1 MDISAVILSFNSI
14 RYIEKCLVELFA
26 SYSELNLNGEAYVV
40 DNGSIDGSLEKLT
53 ELQVRYGDNL
63 KVISLGKNTGTTF
76 SRNQALSQCI
86 GQHILIMDSDAYMNA
101 TALAGLLDKIKQH
114 PDVGMVVPK
123 LTYPDGR
130 PQISV
135 DKFPTLT
142 HKIKRFF
149 FLKNMESQSTQV
161 AEVEGY
167 VDTAISATW
176 LLTREVIEQ
185 VGLLD
190 EKIFYSPEDI
200 DYCLRVWQAG
210 FKILHLPQ
218 FTVVHDAQ
226 ELSRGFKIN
235 KFTFLHAKG
244 LFYFFFKHGYMF
256 GLSRLYKRLGM
267 K

>member
-14 RYIEKCLVELFA
+14 KYIEKCLVELFD
-26 SYSELNLNGEAYVV
+26 SYAELSIIGEVHVV
-40 DNGSIDGSLEKLT
+40 DNGSIDGSLAVLT
-53 ELQVRYGDNL
+53 SLKKIYGDALN
-63 KVISLGKNTGTTF
+63 VIKLGKNTGTTY
-76 SRNQALSQCI
+76 SRNQALKVSK
-86 GQHILIMDSDAYMNA
+86 GERILIMDSDAYMN
-101 TALAGLLDKIKQH
+101 TSALKGMISKLDNNGEVGL
-114 PDVGMVVPK
+114 VVPK
-123 LTYPDGR
+123 LIYPDGR

-142 HKIKRFF
+142 HKLKRFF
-149 FLKNMESQSTQV
+149 FLKSMETNSTND
-161 AEVEGY
+161 ETEGY

-176 LLTREVIEQ
+176 LLSKQTIEK
-185 VGLLD
+185 VGFLD

-200 DYCLRVWQAG
+200 DYCLRIWKAG
-210 FKILHLPQ
+210 YKILHVPQ
-218 FTVVHDAQ
+218 YSVVHDAQ

-256 GLSRLYKRLGM
+256 GLNRLYSRLGM